1 MCPHSYFFKNQSSF
15 VRSTFIF
22 FKYVDFLCFDF
33 RDLGV
38 SNIVWIGIA
47 LVISFPIVL
56 VFSLV
61 LLAICCTF
69 YWIFVVPSILIG
81 GTLTTLGYGYGTCE
95 IIISEYDY
103 RQMLGRVEA
112 LGYNTQALQDR
123 ACWGGLCIVGKR
135 IGLTNNVQIIQLEE
149 NFDESVPAE
158 RQEYQNFLR
167 REAKGI
173 TYFTH
178 QMGSQHGR
186 PLDILLDEDRSN
198 RNYRPIY

>member
-123 ACWGGLCIVGKR
+123 AVSLSLNIFILHC
-135 IGLTNNVQIIQLEE
+135 LTTAFQIE

>member
-1 MCPHSYFFKNQSSF
+1 
-15 VRSTFIF
+15 
-22 FKYVDFLCFDF
+22 
-33 RDLGV
+33 
-38 SNIVWIGIA
+38 
-47 LVISFPIVL
+47 
-56 VFSLV
+56 
-61 LLAICCTF
+61 
-69 YWIFVVPSILIG
+69 
-81 GTLTTLGYGYGTCE
+81 
-95 IIISEYDY
+95 
-103 RQMLGRVEA
+103 MLGRVEA

-123 ACWGGLCIVGKR
+123 LRRAVTTGQFLCEYDNGLIIFKPNSMWRMIKNQTTGRRYSSARGGLRIVGKR
-135 IGLTNNVQIIQLEE
+135 IGLTNDVQIIKLEE

-167 REAKGI
+167 REAKGV

>member
-1 MCPHSYFFKNQSSF
+1 MKVSLSLNI
-15 VRSTFIF
+15 FI
-22 FKYVDFLCFDF
+22 LHC
-33 RDLGV
+33 
-38 SNIVWIGIA
+38 
-47 LVISFPIVL
+47 
-56 VFSLV
+56 
-61 LLAICCTF
+61 
-69 YWIFVVPSILIG
+69 
-81 GTLTTLGYGYGTCE
+81 LTT
-95 IIISEYDY
+95 
-103 RQMLGRVEA
+103 A
-112 LGYNTQALQDR
+112 F
-123 ACWGGLCIVGKR
+123 
-135 IGLTNNVQIIQLEE
+135 QIE